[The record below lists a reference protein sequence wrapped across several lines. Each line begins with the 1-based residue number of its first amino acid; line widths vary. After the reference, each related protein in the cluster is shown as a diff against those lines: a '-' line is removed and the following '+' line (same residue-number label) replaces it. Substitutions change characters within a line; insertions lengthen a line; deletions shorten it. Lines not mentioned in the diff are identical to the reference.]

1 MRVRLGIVYPGGGAE
16 QEYYQFADR
25 LPGLSIYLVF
35 SRRAGAG
42 GHSHSPVALRKTA
55 RVANLVEAAQRLA
68 MLRTDA
74 VMWACTSG
82 SFIVGRVG
90 AERQVRAIRRIVG
103 APTGSTSLAF
113 VSALRHMR
121 LRRVAIAAT
130 YPPSAAGAFAR
141 FLRQFRI
148 EAQVVEVADGPTV
161 TRYEIRLGD
170 GIRVKKIVDL
180 ADNIMLSLS
189 AYSVRVEAP
198 IPGKAAIYVDNMLK
212 ATVDGL
218 QKLRRPEDVARI
230 RGLTVAQV
238 LPVPAK
244 KAEETETESNGE
256 AEDHPDA

>member
-148 EAQVVEVADGPTV
+148 EVCAVRSLGLPDGLLSSQLSPGQVVRFARAADARDAEALLVPDTALPSLGVIEQLEKLVGKPVLGANHV
-161 TRYEIRLGD
+161 TLWEGLRLAG
-170 GIRVKKIVDL
+170 
-180 ADNIMLSLS
+180 
-189 AYSVRVEAP
+189 VRPALKGLGRLFAP
-198 IPGKAAIYVDNMLK
+198 RD
-212 ATVDGL
+212 
-218 QKLRRPEDVARI
+218 
-230 RGLTVAQV
+230 
-238 LPVPAK
+238 
-244 KAEETETESNGE
+244 
-256 AEDHPDA
+256 